1 MPLSLPELQAVGVTA
16 AHVASIPTLCLAVDR
31 CPGPW
36 PRSGEMRPCCLPTAS
51 SLGLGQGTTV
61 QKVALRRS

>member
-16 AHVASIPTLCLAVDR
+16 AHVVSIPTLCLAVDR
-31 CPGPW
+31 CLGPW